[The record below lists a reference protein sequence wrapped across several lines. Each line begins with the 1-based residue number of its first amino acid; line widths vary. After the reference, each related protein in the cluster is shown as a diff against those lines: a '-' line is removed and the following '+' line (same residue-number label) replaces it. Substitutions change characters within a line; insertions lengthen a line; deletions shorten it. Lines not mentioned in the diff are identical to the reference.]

1 MKNSYFMLALCI
13 LVTIPAGMSQQESS
27 RPIVNLMV
35 DVSGSLQSNEEQSAV
50 QRDNTANVY
59 NAMIKDKIPSTW
71 FLTQDVSASQM
82 ALYLT
87 QLGLYGDIEFAIA
100 GNHSDEKLSPM
111 SYSEQLAVLQS
122 SKRYASSAHVC
133 GKNEKA
139 ISGFKPT
146 SFDQDQNTYKAL
158 DDMGMKYDA
167 GFKAGILYAPGHE
180 NDVWPYPVEGHNFY
194 AVPISSYIISG
205 KKVPLQDSYFKENG
219 LGAVQW
225 YDALISSFNETSK
238 KNEPLVISLTTSISG
253 TGDYLDAFRDF
264 IEYAKS
270 QNVYFVN
277 TTQLVDI
284 SMGEVNIVPAKPA
297 ETTVSTVSSEC
308 TTCNQNKEN
317 QSTSNTTSSETI
329 TISVD
334 MYNTT

>member
-1 MKNSYFMLALCI
+1 MRKFYSILVLCI
-13 LVTIPAGMSQQESS
+13 LVTLTAGMSQQESS

-35 DVSGSLQSNEEQSAV
+35 DVSGILQPNEVQSAV

-100 GNHSDEKLSPM
+100 GNHSDERLSTMP
-111 SYSEQLAVLQS
+111 YSEQLAVLQS
-122 SKRYASSAHVC
+122 SKRYASSVHVC
-133 GKNEKA
+133 GKNEKT
-139 ISGFKPT
+139 ISGFKPI

-167 GFKAGILYAPGHE
+167 GFKAGILFAPGHE
-180 NDVWPYPVEGHNFY
+180 DDVWPYPVEGHNFY
-194 AVPISSYIISG
+194 AVPISSYMISG

-219 LGAVQW
+219 LGADQW
-225 YDALISSFNETSK
+225 YDALRSSFIEASER
-238 KNEPLVISLTTSISG
+238 NEPLVISLTTSISG
-253 TGDYLDAFRDF
+253 SGDYLDAFRDF

-270 QNVYFVN
+270 QNAYFVN
-277 TTQLVDI
+277 TTQLVDM
-284 SMGEVNIVPAKPA
+284 SMGEVSIVPTEAA
-297 ETTVSTVSSEC
+297 NTIAHTEC

-317 QSTSNTTSSETI
+317 QSTSNTTSNEPI